1 MTIRY
6 IFVLPFST
14 WRRTMGQ
21 LGELLKEARQNKGV
35 SLEEVEEAIR
45 IRTKYLQALE
55 EEDFSIMPP
64 KVYIKGFLRN
74 YAVYLGLD
82 PEEVR
87 ALYKGEPV
95 AKRKRK
101 FIGMAGQI
109 AGEETGPHAFPMDM
123 SLTRSRLLAF
133 PFLVIALAVLAS
145 LLLGLW
151 AFRQYSPLPAE
162 TEPEIKAT
170 LTVVQPRPTFT
181 PTSVVTQ
188 ATPALVGT
196 PTPKVYTGV
205 DVELVMLERAWLQV
219 HVDGEKVFEGVFDEG
234 TKINWTG
241 KERVAVRCNNAG
253 GVEVIL
259 NGQNLGP
266 LGKRG
271 QVIDREWTTK
281 EVEATTATGTP
292 AAATPGTPSP
302 TDTPGPTA
310 TSPPPPTD
318 TPGPVTP
325 TVAPETLEAG
335 SPAPE
340 ETTPT
345 ATPEG

>member
-1 MTIRY
+1 
-6 IFVLPFST
+6 
-14 WRRTMGQ
+14 MGQ
-21 LGELLKEARQNKGV
+21 LGELLKEARQSKGV
-35 SLEEVEEAIR
+35 SLEKVEEELR

-55 EEDFSIMPP
+55 EEDFSIMPSE
-64 KVYIKGFLRN
+64 VYIKGFLRN
-74 YAVYLGLD
+74 YAIYLGLD
-82 PEEVR
+82 AEEVR
-87 ALYKGEPV
+87 ALYKGVGVEKGRKPEFV
-95 AKRKRK
+95 AR
-101 FIGMAGQI
+101 ASQI
-109 AGEETGPHAFPMDM
+109 AGKETEPRSFPMDM
-123 SLTRSRLLAF
+123 SLTQPRLLAF
-133 PFLVIALAVLAS
+133 PLLVIALAVLAS
-145 LLLGLW
+145 VLLGLW
-151 AFRQYSPLPAE
+151 AFRQRFLLPVE
-162 TEPEIKAT
+162 AT
-170 LTVVQPRPTFT
+170 PTSEAAVTTREPRPTFT

-188 ATPALVGT
+188 ATPTLAGT

-234 TKINWTG
+234 TKITWSG

-271 QVIDREWTTK
+271 QVVDREWTTK
-281 EVEATTATGTP
+281 EVGVTPTTGTP

-302 TDTPGPTA
+302 TDTPSPTA

-318 TPGPVTP
+318 TPIPVTP
-325 TVAPETLEAG
+325 TVAPETPETG

-340 ETTPT
+340 EATPT
-345 ATPEG
+345 VTPEG

>member
-1 MTIRY
+1 
-6 IFVLPFST
+6 
-14 WRRTMGQ
+14 MGQ

-35 SLEEVEEAIR
+35 SLEEVEEELR
-45 IRTKYLQALE
+45 IRSQYLQALE

-64 KVYIKGFLRN
+64 RVYVKGFLRN
-74 YAVYLGLD
+74 YAIYLGLD

-87 ALYKGEPV
+87 ALYIGESVEKG
-95 AKRKRK
+95 RKPDFLSR
-101 FIGMAGQI
+101 AGRI
-109 AGEETGPHAFPMDM
+109 TEETGPRAFSMDM
-123 SLTRSRLLAF
+123 SLTQSRLLAF
-133 PFLVIALAVLAS
+133 PLLITALALLAFF
-145 LLLGLW
+145 LMGLW
-151 AFRQYSPLPAE
+151 AFRKYFPLSAE
-162 TEPEIKAT
+162 TEPETKAT
-170 LTVVQPRPTFT
+170 TTAVQLKPTFT
-181 PTSVVTQ
+181 PTAVVTQ
-188 ATPALVGT
+188 TTPTLVGT

-234 TKINWTG
+234 TKINWNG

-271 QVIDREWTTK
+271 QVVDQEWTTK
-281 EVEATTATGTP
+281 EVGTTPVTGTP
-292 AAATPGTPSP
+292 TVATPGTPLP
-302 TDTPGPTA
+302 TDTP
-310 TSPPPPTD
+310 S
-318 TPGPVTP
+318 PVTP
-325 TVAPETLEAG
+325 TVAPETPEAG

-340 ETTPT
+340 ETAPP